1 MSDQNFEDIKS
12 FEDREV
18 KDKLKE
24 LENDKEFHQF
34 IADLIYPKGNKFF
47 SAFFQFYIKR
57 KFIQIF
63 GDCDS
68 IEQFQDRMAP
78 LVESM
83 IAKTTMVFL
92 IVEKRIFQTDPHFLS
107 EIIEIY
113 LLIQPF

>member
-1 MSDQNFEDIKS
+1 MSNQNFEDIKS
-12 FEDREV
+12 FEDRQV

-83 IAKTTMVFL
+83 IAKTTRWFFL
-92 IVEKRIFQTDPHFLS
+92 
-107 EIIEIY
+107 
-113 LLIQPF
+113 